1 VLPLVSIAS
10 ATGMTVSL
18 AKVNDHTIIETDK
31 VGEKIIEVSTMTV
44 SADGKTLTVKS
55 ESKELGRT
63 TMFKGIKE

>member
-1 VLPLVSIAS
+1 
-10 ATGMTVSL
+10 
-18 AKVNDHTIIETDK
+18 VNDHTIIETDK
-31 VGEKIIEVSTMTV
+31 VGEKIMEVSTMTV